1 MDNPI
6 PCDAVDLRET
16 RPGGGRAIR
25 PGAARL
31 DRGETVLGVDS
42 GLDVFVVVLGLV
54 RSGVVGIGGDVG
66 GEFSGTPLLSG
77 TRGFQAS
84 NPAAPLDPSC
94 AAGLI
99 GEPGPR
105 ARS

>member
-42 GLDVFVVVLGLV
+42 GLDMVVVALGLV
-54 RSGVVGIGGDVG
+54 RSGVVGIGGEVG
-66 GEFSGTPLLSG
+66 GEFRGTPLLSG

-84 NPAAPLDPSC
+84 NPAAALDPSC
-94 AAGLI
+94 VTGLL
-99 GEPGPR
+99 GETISRVP
-105 ARS
+105 S